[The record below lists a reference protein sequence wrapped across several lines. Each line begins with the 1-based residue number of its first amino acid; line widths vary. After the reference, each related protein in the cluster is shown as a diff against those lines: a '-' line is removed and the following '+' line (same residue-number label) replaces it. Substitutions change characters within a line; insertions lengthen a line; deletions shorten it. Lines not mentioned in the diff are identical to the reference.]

1 MASFREVEYMDA
13 PRPRRRRRRR
23 RRHRFWKGLLTLAVL
38 ALALVAAYKL
48 TDGFS
53 AIKLPVSVSLKNTDT
68 EFSYD
73 LDRLAAQITDAMYVG
88 DCGAQEAEELRVCA
102 GENPDW
108 AGELEFMA
116 EHIGI
121 YTEEAVK
128 TALQGPEKAPFALL
142 SAFCEP
148 NSSGLDV
155 QIEVED
161 GEVPYLLQYD
171 ARWCFH
177 GYGSSV
183 MGFTACGPTCLSM
196 AAIGLTGN
204 TDYTPAYV
212 ADRAEASGHYM
223 DGAGTAWTLFTEG
236 AAEFG
241 LRGEA
246 ITAGRKELSERLERG
261 EVIIASMLPG
271 DFTTSGHFIVIY
283 GSNLLG
289 FKVYDPNSIE
299 RSERL
304 WSYDRLAPQIAQLW
318 SMTSASKPVSTPDSG
333 EGSGTAGDIYVADCE
348 EFITLRERPD
358 VEADAITTIP
368 RGGEMTLVGFD
379 GDFAL
384 VEYGGR
390 RGYVLASY
398 IVPKSSGSG
407 PATTSA
413 AAGAGEA
420 FIADCEEFITLRER
434 PDVEADAITTIP
446 RGGEM
451 TLVGFDG
458 AFALVEYGGRR
469 GYVLSTYMVPKLDS
483 AVPASDFGYADV
495 QAGLERLASEYP
507 GEVTV
512 SSIGRSVEGR
522 ELLCAVAGD
531 AEAEYNVLIQGCIHG
546 RESMSAY
553 LVLSQLEYLLEA
565 GVPEDVR
572 FHFIPMV
579 NPDGAEISRTGQLGE
594 AQRAIYLADLASG
607 YTELDEY
614 EYARQWKAN
623 AAGVDLN
630 RNFDAG
636 WAQLDS
642 RAAPSSEN
650 YRGAAP
656 EDQPESRALAD
667 YTRGLMPD
675 ATVSYHTA
683 GSLIYADYAG
693 ASGSVNAAS
702 LSLGVALGAASGYE
716 LSETESLDGGGYKD
730 WAASELGI
738 PSVTVELGYGENPQR
753 LAAYPTVRLRN
764 ESATLIV
771 SDWLRQNS

>member
-358 VEADAITTIP
+358 VEADAIITIP

-379 GDFAL
+379 GD
-384 VEYGGR
+384 
-390 RGYVLASY
+390 
-398 IVPKSSGSG
+398 
-407 PATTSA
+407 
-413 AAGAGEA
+413 
-420 FIADCEEFITLRER
+420 
-434 PDVEADAITTIP
+434 
-446 RGGEM
+446 
-451 TLVGFDG
+451 
-458 AFALVEYGGRR
+458 FALVEYGGRR